1 MTTMMSFDSLEAM
14 KSKIIIASV
23 ILAVAG
29 CATTPPSNV
38 ASSCSMLDEKSG
50 WYKATKKVRDK
61 YGTPIHVQLAIIR
74 QESSFIHDAKPGRNY
89 LLWVIPWGRKSSAYG
104 YAQVKDATWDW
115 YKEKTGN
122 HGADRDRFE
131 DAVDFIGWYSTISQR
146 TLGISKWDAY
156 NQYLAYHEG
165 HGGFKR
171 RTYNDKKWLIGVARK
186 VDGYSKT
193 YAAQLAACEGDLDS
207 GFSLWPF

>member
-1 MTTMMSFDSLEAM
+1 MSFDSLEAM
-14 KSKIIIASV
+14 KSKIIIAA
-23 ILAVAG
+23 IIIAVAG
-29 CATTPPSNV
+29 CATSPPKNV
-38 ASSCSMLDEKSG
+38 ASSCAILDEKSG
-50 WYKATKKVRDK
+50 WYKATKRVRDK

-122 HGADRDRFE
+122 HGADRDRFA
-131 DAVDFIGWYSTISQR
+131 DAADFIGWYSTISQR

-171 RTYNDKKWLIGVARK
+171 RTYNNKQWLIGVARK
-186 VDGYSKT
+186 VEGYSKT
-193 YAAQLAACEGDLDS
+193 YAAQLAACEDDLDS

>member
-1 MTTMMSFDSLEAM
+1 MSFDFLYPM
-14 KSKIIIASV
+14 KSKIIITA
-23 ILAVAG
+23 IIIIVAG
-29 CATTPPSNV
+29 CATTPPKNVSN
-38 ASSCSMLDEKSG
+38 SCDMFDEKSG

-74 QESSFIHDAKPGRNY
+74 QESTFKHDAKPGRNY

-104 YAQVKDATWDW
+104 YAQVKDSTWDW
-115 YKEKTGN
+115 YKEKSGN
-122 HGADRDRFE
+122 HGADRDRFS
-131 DAVDFIGWYSTISQR
+131 DAADFVGWYSDVSQK

-171 RTYNDKKWLIGVARK
+171 RTFMKKKWLMDVARK
-186 VDGYSKT
+186 VEGYSKT
-193 YAAQLAACEGDLDS
+193 YAAQLKNCENKLNR

>member
-1 MTTMMSFDSLEAM
+1 MSFDSLDVM
-14 KSKIIIASV
+14 KIKFLIAATII
-23 ILAVAG
+23 AVAG
-29 CATTPPSNV
+29 CASRPPSNF
-38 ASSCSMLDEKSG
+38 ADSCSILDEKGG
-50 WYKATKKVRDK
+50 WYKAAKKVRDK
-61 YGTPIHVQLAIIR
+61 YGTPINVQLAIIR
-74 QESSFIHDAKPGRNY
+74 QESGFKHDAKPERNH

-115 YKEKTGN
+115 YREQTGN
-122 HGADRDRFE
+122 HGADRDRFA
-131 DAVDFIGWYSTISQR
+131 DAADFIGWYSNISQR

-171 RTYNDKKWLIGVARK
+171 KTYLKKKWLMAVAKK
-186 VDGYSKT
+186 VDGYSRT
-193 YAAQLAACEGDLDS
+193 YAAQLAACEDDLDS